1 MRISSAKQISYR
13 QVYHPFPKGTDI
25 IVKSLICLHD
35 KSGFLHGG
43 PEETRTLDLSDAN
56 RTLSQLSYRPI
67 SYPFELPEYYNA
79 EKGESQGKR
88 FLTEKKQAAFLGL
101 PAKKFRKRTG
111 TRRMRRK
118 SQEEQCLASDAAFWL
133 RERAR
138 TEGA

>member
-1 MRISSAKQISYR
+1 MVDVFAWLS
-13 QVYHPFPKGTDI
+13 F
-25 IVKSLICLHD
+25 
-35 KSGFLHGG
+35 GG

-118 SQEEQCLASDAAFWL
+118 SQEGRCPASDAVFWL
-133 RERAR
+133 QERAR
-138 TEGA
+138 TAGA